1 MLSYLPI
8 FIFTIIYSFIFPET
22 IGWRDEKGINI
33 LDMHRYVMKIQQ
45 RERKWKERFTC
56 IKLKISLARFLFIQ
70 IHIFFHLFTSKIVS
84 CSFHKYDKLGRPCYI
99 EHTGRTDTTALMKV
113 CSKHLKSGSIFVL
126 YLSRKMYFLKRS
138 FGFFL
143 KISKQ
148 IQIKTCLSFYM

>member
-1 MLSYLPI
+1 MLSSLPI
-8 FIFTIIYSFIFPET
+8 LISTIIYSLIFPET
-22 IGWRDEKGINI
+22 IRWRDEKGINI
-33 LDMHRYVMKIQQ
+33 LDRHIYVMKIHQS
-45 RERKWKERFTC
+45 ERNWKERFTC